1 MTPDRLAEARIGLD
15 ELHRLYIFDY
25 AAGAIYH
32 RHSRRRADKVYT
44 EDMPGYSQA
53 RYKQLKVPSGKGFAK
68 VYAHRALWAAY
79 HGRWPAAGMDIDHL
93 NADVHDNRPENLA
106 EVTDAANR
114 KRCRVKR
121 FVYLLQATP

>member
-1 MTPDRLAEARIGLD
+1 MTPDRLAEARTPID
-15 ELHRLYIFDY
+15 DLHRYFIFDY
-25 AAGAIYH
+25 AKGAVYH
-32 RHSRRRADKVYT
+32 RRNQRRVDKVYP

-53 RYKQLKVPSGKGFAK
+53 RYKQLKVPSGKGFVK
-68 VYAHRALWAAY
+68 LYAHRVIWAVY
-79 HGRWPAAGMDIDHL
+79 HGRWPSAGMDIDHL

-106 EVTDAANR
+106 EVTDADNK